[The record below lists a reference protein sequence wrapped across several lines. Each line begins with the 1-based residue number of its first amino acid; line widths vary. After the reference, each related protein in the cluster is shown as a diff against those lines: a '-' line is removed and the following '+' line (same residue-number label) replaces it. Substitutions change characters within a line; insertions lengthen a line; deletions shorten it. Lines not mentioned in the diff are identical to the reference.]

1 MNEAIALPGAARVA
15 AMPAVVAG
23 TLPPA
28 VARPVAPGVRVVDW
42 SAARAGALLI
52 LELSG
57 LWALSRL
64 GYFLVA
70 FLRVPLPG
78 NVAGMLI
85 LFALLCSGAVPAR
98 LFERSSA
105 LLSRH
110 LPFFFVPIAVGLMD
124 LGATVLSEGWL
135 LIVLLGASAAAGL
148 CVTGW
153 IAQWLSARKA
163 QP

>member
-1 MNEAIALPGAARVA
+1 VNEAVALRGAARVA
-15 AMPAVVAG
+15 AMPGIVAG
-23 TLPPA
+23 GLAPD
-28 VARPVAPGVRVVDW
+28 VSRPLTPGLWAEGR